1 MWENKQLPPIG
12 SFQPENPFFLAPMA
26 GITDAV
32 FRRICTEMGAA
43 LTYSEMVSAKGLYY
57 GDRKTDELLYCY
69 PEEKHAALQIFG
81 HEPGIMAF
89 AAEKLDSRPN
99 EILDINMGCPVP
111 KVFKNGDGSA
121 MMKNPE
127 EIEAVVRAASTH
139 TGKPVT
145 VKIRLGVSDSSRNAV
160 ECALAAEE
168 GGAAAVAVHGRTREQ
183 YYSGDADWQAIRKVR
198 EALHVPVIANG
209 DVKDAESARNI
220 LQETGCDYLMV
231 GRAVRGNPWIFREL
245 LDAWNGREKQPDPDL
260 EAKKAMMLR
269 QFRDLAVLKG
279 EYRAVRQMRGITG
292 WYLKGV
298 PGSAALRG
306 KINQITDPEE
316 LVQAISAIGRQD

>member
-81 HEPGIMAF
+81 HEPDIMAF
-89 AAEKLDSRPN
+89 VAEKLDSRPN

-269 QFRDLAVLKG
+269 QFRDLAALKG